1 MKASSSI
8 NGMGHSVDGVEC
20 YWTSGRRDLQVN
32 LENERINTVLTVTFV
47 AGPVAVKISNY
58 VC

>member
-8 NGMGHSVDGVEC
+8 NGMGHSVEC
-20 YWTSGRRDLQVN
+20 RGTSGRRDLQVN
-32 LENERINTVLTVTFV
+32 LENERINTLLTVTFV
-47 AGPVAVKISNY
+47 AALVAVKIPNY